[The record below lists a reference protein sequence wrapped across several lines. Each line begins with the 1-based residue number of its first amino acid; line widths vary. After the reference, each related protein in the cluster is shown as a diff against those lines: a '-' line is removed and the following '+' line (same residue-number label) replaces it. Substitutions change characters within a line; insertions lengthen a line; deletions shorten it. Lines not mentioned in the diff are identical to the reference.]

1 MNITSG
7 QKKLALGAVALVVIG
22 GAAAYIY
29 LDPLAEP
36 ASPVSVKPKTQ
47 SGSAKPG
54 EKSPAA
60 TSTAKPAALGATPV
74 AKSAEQPATIAAAT
88 TPTAT
93 PAAKPTMAAAT
104 AAAPEKSLATPV
116 QESQSSVKLTDA
128 IKPARAKPVS
138 PPSADLR
145 HCLDQPTNQ
154 EIAKCAGE

>member
-7 QKKLALGAVALVVIG
+7 QKKLALGVVALVVIG

-36 ASPVSVKPKTQ
+36 ASPVTVKPKMQ
-47 SGSAKPG
+47 PGSAKPG

-60 TSTAKPAALGATPV
+60 TATVKPAAATPA
-74 AKSAEQPATIAAAT
+74 AKSAEKPATITAT
-88 TPTAT
+88 APTAT

-104 AAAPEKSLATPV
+104 AAAPEKAPATPV
-116 QESQSSVKLTDA
+116 QESQPPVKLTDS